1 MKLTQE
7 FIDNL
12 ELTSKW
18 LSIEY
23 LEAELAYKRN
33 LTEDNLKTLI
43 GLRVITQKFI
53 TEFAR
58 IRGRYIQ
65 QNEQYQKA
73 LLESLHSQGFTNV
86 KQTDVN

>member
-1 MKLTQE
+1 MKLTRE

-12 ELTSKW
+12 QLTAEW
-18 LSIEY
+18 LQIEFI
-23 LEAELAYKRN
+23 EAELTYKRQP
-33 LTEDNLKTLI
+33 TEDNLKTLI

-58 IRGRYIQ
+58 IRGRYIK

-73 LLESLHSQGFTNV
+73 LLDSLHSQGFTSV
-86 KQTDVN
+86 KQTDLS